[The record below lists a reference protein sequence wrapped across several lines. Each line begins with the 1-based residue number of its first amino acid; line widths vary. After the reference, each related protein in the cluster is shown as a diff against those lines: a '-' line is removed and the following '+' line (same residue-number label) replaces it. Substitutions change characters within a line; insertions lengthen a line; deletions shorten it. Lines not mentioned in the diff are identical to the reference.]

1 MTGIAWTYREAN
13 WVLGFASQSTAVNN
27 KRVQPFVFVFVVVA
41 AFFFFFPNSKFFF
54 FFETNDRIIETKATV
69 IEHM

>member
-41 AFFFFFPNSKFFF
+41 AFFFFFPNSIFFF
-54 FFETNDRIIETKATV
+54 F
-69 IEHM
+69 